1 MPRCLPGILLLLL
14 VAASP
19 LRAQGDVALFRID
32 ADSVSLTEAE
42 YYFHRSAEND
52 RQTFL
57 PQFIAYKVKVRH
69 ARELGLDTAA
79 DFSRRRASLEETLTG
94 RKPTDSR
101 PRSYEREW
109 VKLAHVT
116 YRLKQHAGK
125 YEEQLA
131 RRTVDSVFQA
141 LQQGAD
147 IRTMGE
153 ELPWMQTRHLLR
165 EWQEQLSNLE
175 KGHSSKPFHS
185 PLGMHVIV
193 WLDKRTGKVAADNR
207 PAVDTTLLKR
217 EAEEGLLVAALEKL
231 WAEKPCTEDEL
242 AAYFKRHRV
251 DYGGGI
257 PHFQGAVIHCLDK
270 KQAKAIRKYL
280 KKYPQELWREAILRI
295 PSGVADSCRMEE
307 GLFRIGQNPNVDK
320 LVFGCGTEEPL
331 SGYPYRWVMGKKLK
345 KGPVDYRMVRSKL
358 EADCRKAR
366 EKAEVEALKQKYR
379 VEINEEVLKT
389 VNNIGN
395 K

>member
-1 MPRCLPGILLLLL
+1 MPRCLLGILLLLL
-14 VAASP
+14 VVASS

-32 ADSVSLTEAE
+32 AEPVSLTEAE
-42 YYFHRSAEND
+42 YYFHRSVEND
-52 RQTFL
+52 WQAFL
-57 PQFIAYKVKVRH
+57 PQLIAYKVKVRH
-69 ARELGLDTAA
+69 ARELGLDTAT
-79 DFSRRRASLEETLTG
+79 DFSRQRASLEEVLTG
-94 RKPTDSR
+94 SKPNDSHN
-101 PRSYEREW
+101 RSYKGEW

-116 YRLKQHAGK
+116 FRLKQHAGK
-125 YEEQLA
+125 YEEQVA
-131 RRTVDSVFQA
+131 RRSADSVFQA
-141 LQQGAD
+141 LRQGVD
-147 IRTMGE
+147 IRTIGE
-153 ELPWMQTRHLLR
+153 ELPWMQVRHLLR
-165 EWQEQLSNLE
+165 EWQEQLFNLE
-175 KGHSSKPFHS
+175 KGRFSKPFHS
-185 PLGMHVIV
+185 PLGMHIIAWSEKRIGKIV
-193 WLDKRTGKVAADNR
+193 TDNR
-207 PAVDTTLLKR
+207 PAVDTMLLKR
-217 EAEEGLLVAALEKL
+217 EIEDGLLVAALEKR

-251 DYGGGI
+251 DYGGSI

-280 KKYPQELWREAILRI
+280 KKYPRELWREAILRM
-295 PSGVADSCRMEE
+295 PSVVADSCRMEE

-320 LVFGCGTEEPL
+320 LVFGCGAEEPL

-366 EKAEVEALKQKYR
+366 EKAKVEALEQKYR